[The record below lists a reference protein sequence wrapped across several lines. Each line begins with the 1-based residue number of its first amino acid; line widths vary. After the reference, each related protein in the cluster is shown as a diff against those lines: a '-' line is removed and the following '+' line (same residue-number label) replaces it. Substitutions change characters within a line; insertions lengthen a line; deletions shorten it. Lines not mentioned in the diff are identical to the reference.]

1 MATFSSGPRDTEDSV
16 KESAN
21 PKQVGLS
28 HHQPPQEVER
38 SSLQID
44 NGPAFLFLYLSLCL
58 STKLRVSALVS
69 NVFNF
74 DKLFT
79 IFQTKL
85 PISEFLLTSFPSS
98 CGDTAFNAAFFIVS

>member
-28 HHQPPQEVER
+28 HDQPPQEVER

-44 NGPAFLFLYLSLCL
+44 NVPAFLCLSLSL
-58 STKLRVSALVS
+58 RFGTKLRVSS

-85 PISEFLLTSFPSS
+85 PISE
-98 CGDTAFNAAFFIVS
+98 VSAD

>member
-1 MATFSSGPRDTEDSV
+1 MATFSSGPRDTEDLV

-21 PKQVGLS
+21 PNQVGLS
-28 HHQPPQEVER
+28 HDQPPQEVER

-44 NGPAFLFLYLSLCL
+44 NGPAFLCLYLSLCL
-58 STKLRVSALVS
+58 STKLRISALVS

-79 IFQTKL
+79 IFQTK
-85 PISEFLLTSFPSS
+85 PPNSE
-98 CGDTAFNAAFFIVS
+98 VSAD